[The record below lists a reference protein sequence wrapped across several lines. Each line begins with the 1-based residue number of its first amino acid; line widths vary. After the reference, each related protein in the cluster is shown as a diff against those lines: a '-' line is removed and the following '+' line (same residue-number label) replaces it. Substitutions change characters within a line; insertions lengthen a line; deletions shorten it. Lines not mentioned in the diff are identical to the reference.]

1 MKPISYRVFFGTA
14 LISVLLSINIVQLFA
29 GFGQSYPQSP
39 ITLIVTM
46 PVIGIAVVLATLP
59 IRRYRN
65 AVENYSSGPRP
76 ERPDPFYALRAL
88 VLSRATALAGTIF
101 VGWHLGALIWLVV
114 FSVAPIGPV
123 TLTSIALLGSI
134 AMLAGGLIGQ
144 SNCKAP
150 RDSDG
155 EGLA

>member
-1 MKPISYRVFFGTA
+1 M
-14 LISVLLSINIVQLFA
+14 
-29 GFGQSYPQSP
+29 
-39 ITLIVTM
+39 
-46 PVIGIAVVLATLP
+46 
-59 IRRYRN
+59 
-65 AVENYSSGPRP
+65 
-76 ERPDPFYALRAL
+76 
-88 VLSRATALAGTIF
+88 AGTIF

-123 TLTSIALLGSI
+123 TLTSIALLGSV